1 MIYIIFKKLKE
12 NKIERHG
19 FKMKNK
25 ENNETYYIDEAS
37 ESAIGD
43 ISDTLFTLLNRI
55 STPRKELV
63 FLCIGSDRVTGDS
76 LGPMVGH
83 HLLRYTLLGTH
94 IYGTLEHPVHAL
106 NLAETI
112 AYIENAHP
120 ESIIIAIDASLGSK
134 KHQGYITL
142 GCGPLKPGTGVHKK
156 LPSIGDIFITGIIN
170 TSGSFEHLIL
180 QTTRLATVMRM
191 TDCIASAIVIASQRY
206 YFKGNM
212 STSAWHSAYTKYP
225 AFLNF
230 VSKNFSSNEAS
241 EKRPSDCAVS
251 GVKP

>member
-1 MIYIIFKKLKE
+1 
-12 NKIERHG
+12 
-19 FKMKNK
+19 MKNK
-25 ENNETYYIDEAS
+25 KNYETYYIDEAS
-37 ESAIGD
+37 ESAIED
-43 ISDTLFTLLNRI
+43 MSDTLFTLLNRI
-55 STPRKELV
+55 STPTKELV

-83 HLLRYTLLGTH
+83 HLEKYTLPGAH

-106 NLAETI
+106 NLAESI

-142 GCGPLKPGTGVHKK
+142 GCGSLKPGTGVHKK
-156 LPSIGDIFITGIIN
+156 LPSVGDIFITGIIN
-170 TSGSFEHLIL
+170 TSGSFEHMIL

-191 TDCIASAIVIASQRY
+191 SDCIVSAIIIASQRY
-206 YFKGNM
+206 YFKQNI
-212 STSAWHSAYTKYP
+212 STSEWSTAYTKYH

-230 VSKNFSSNEAS
+230 VSNNFSSNEVS
-241 EKRPSDCAVS
+241 EKPISDCAIS
-251 GVKP
+251 EEKY